1 MINDSLQLAIT
12 NAITVDDDSV
22 WELTINVIV
31 TSQGRWERKSCKKA
45 KEELDN
51 FLRYL
56 LDSSSGMSPR
66 FQLAG

>member
-31 TSQGRWERKSCKKA
+31 TSQGRWERTSCKKA
-45 KEELDN
+45 KEELGN

-66 FQLAG
+66 FQIAG